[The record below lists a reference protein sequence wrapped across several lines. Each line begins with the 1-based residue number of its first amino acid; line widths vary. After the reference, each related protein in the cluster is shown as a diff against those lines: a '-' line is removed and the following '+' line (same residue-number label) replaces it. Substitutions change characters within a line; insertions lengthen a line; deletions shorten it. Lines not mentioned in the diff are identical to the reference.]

1 MSQKDITEKL
11 LLDYNDIFSDI
22 VNTLLLD
29 GKETVDENSLVP
41 TIKRSQFKA
50 DSGILHEIERDTA
63 KVWKKGN
70 LELVLIGI
78 ENQTEPEKYFP
89 LRAIAYDGVSYRSQL
104 ISINE
109 AKKKKTKAIK
119 PYPVL
124 TVVLYF
130 GDDHWD
136 YKKNLK
142 GVLDVPNE
150 FDKYINDYKVNVIEV
165 AWLPDEVISKF
176 KSDFRYVADYFA
188 KKRIDPDYLPQG
200 SFTIRH
206 VDAFLKFLATM
217 SGDETF
223 LKIELEGDATMDK
236 VGKRLGGKYIDQG
249 IEQGIVQGIEQG
261 KAQLIL
267 TMLESGKTPKEI
279 ADFCGIPLDYVLKV
293 QEESLQKA

>member
-1 MSQKDITEKL
+1 MIQKDITEKL

-41 TIKRSQFKA
+41 AIKRSQFKA
-50 DSGILHEIERDTA
+50 DIGMLHEVERDTA

-142 GVLDVPNE
+142 GVLDIPKE

-236 VGKRLGGKYIDQG
+236 VGKVLGGKYIEEG
-249 IEQGIVQGIEQG
+249 RVAERN
-261 KAQLIL
+261 QLIQ
-267 TMLESGKTPKEI
+267 TMLESGKTPQEI
-279 ADFCGIPLDYVLKV
+279 TDFCGIPLDYVLKV

>member
-1 MSQKDITEKL
+1 MRQKDISEKL

-41 TIKRSQFKA
+41 AIKRSQFKA
-50 DSGILHEIERDTA
+50 DNGILHEVERDTA

-70 LELVLIGI
+70 LEFVLIGI

-104 ISINE
+104 ISISE
-109 AKKKKTKAIK
+109 AKKKKAKAIK

-142 GVLDVPNE
+142 GVLDVPKE

-165 AWLPDEVISKF
+165 AWLQDEVISKF

-217 SGDETF
+217 SGEQKF
-223 LKIELEGDATMDK
+223 IKIEMEGDATMDK
-236 VGKRLGGKYIDQG
+236 VGKVLGGKYIEEG
-249 IEQGIVQGIEQG
+249 RVAERN
-261 KAQLIL
+261 QLIQ
-267 TMLESGKTPKEI
+267 TMLESGKTPQEI
-279 ADFCGIPLDYVLKV
+279 TDFCGIPLDYVLKV

>member
-1 MSQKDITEKL
+1 MIQKDITEKL

-41 TIKRSQFKA
+41 AIKRSQFKA
-50 DSGILHEIERDTA
+50 DIGMLHEVERDTA

-136 YKKNLK
+136 YKNNLK
-142 GVLDVPNE
+142 GVLDIPKE

-236 VGKRLGGKYIDQG
+236 VGKVLGGKYIEEG
-249 IEQGIVQGIEQG
+249 RVAERN
-261 KAQLIL
+261 QLIQ
-267 TMLESGKTPKEI
+267 TMLESGKTPQEI
-279 ADFCGIPLDYVLKV
+279 TDFCGIPLDYVLKV